1 MKKQTEEFI
10 NQLDELNKKE
20 WTEIYE
26 ALKSVT
32 DVFSICFNIYPS
44 QDILSKFG
52 LTKDINFSVINNNGY
67 GKMKYYYKGRKVEP
81 ECYYLRPNN
90 YSEVSLLE
98 VLHECIAQNT
108 NTPDIKH
115 LEVQSN

>member
-1 MKKQTEEFI
+1 MTVLEHQ
-10 NQLDELNKKE
+10 
-20 WTEIYE
+20 
-26 ALKSVT
+26 
-32 DVFSICFNIYPS
+32 
-44 QDILSKFG
+44 IL
-52 LTKDINFSVINNNGY
+52 LYVP
-67 GKMKYYYKGRKVEP
+67 VVA
-81 ECYYLRPNN
+81 PNN